1 MRKLFLIFSIAL
13 FLLSFVGAQVVGSD
27 GNNNFFGSRTG
38 TASFVNYGSSFSS
51 YYGSNANTY
60 WPILSN
66 RDSSCMGS
74 QDILIQ
80 VSPIGCQPAVV
91 RSDLLAEQNV
101 PVFCQLDLLQVNPAI
116 NIKQIRNIRFGGRY
130 PEYVA
135 GVGFHP
141 ANAALRTTNSLLG
154 TPLES
159 NIGYVVVVLKRNPNE
174 DEIPEFFNFTLS
186 ASIDYYSGNAVGIGA
201 TEMLLKETNNEE
213 WEVAK
218 NRQTLFGG
226 KMSVRVK
233 DTDSN
238 NSIVLQLYSGD
249 IEYSQVT
256 LQKNSPQSN
265 AVYLP
270 GSYCQTALQFTY
282 NDFVSPS
289 AIARVQVDEDVLDL
303 YEGSRFLNNK
313 CLVRRITDNSVDIN
327 CGREIINLTTVARSF
342 DVGERVY
349 LVNAKF
355 EVVRD
360 KEYTISKI
368 NNEPSGTTYTL
379 EGVEKPVSSTYLR
392 PVSQEVLYEATY
404 GEYEDYIVNATSYYE
419 TIANEYGNLRKQ
431 QELGEEYGEVA
442 LSAAIDL
449 AIRYDKKVTADRLIN
464 KYIESYPNGKNK
476 DRYVRA
482 LNDLYIKDN
491 SLGTKSVQS
500 DDGYHLFKLID
511 ITPIAK
517 KSNAKISWGSGPE
530 KLVNYGETVGFDV
543 GRITLVKVR
552 DRQTVD
558 ISAVCNN
565 RNLQDF
571 NNSVRLGSPTVVTA
585 CGVSLRVNSIEF
597 EDYVKLR
604 VSPVTRS
611 GTTGNFTVGIG
622 IEKRVIELTPDKAR
636 KKIENLN
643 KSIQK
648 WEAISEKLGEVV
660 TGLKTAC
667 FATAGV
673 LTVKNFFTGL
683 SGEALARRSV
693 MSGDDGW
700 TRFCQSEVNAGRQSS
715 LTACYNANSA
725 DIRKDVNA
733 RVDAIEETNA
743 VTKQVEDGAKYVNR
757 EGVFSGTNFDDNK
770 AKEALIV
777 KIKQECSSQQ
787 LGPKSAGASTPYN
800 TVPDLFPAGY
810 NVDSYSYTQLRDIYF
825 NCKTINGDGSS
836 RGDLAARSQLDSM
849 GYSISERLKYDSD
862 IKSLQTASSGTGL
875 ANAPTYVAGNDKAII
890 GEYYGGKVNALD
902 FGLPS
907 SEVGKPAQVVYYNS
921 QPYLFVLK
929 EEAGGKLVTDKVY
942 SLSKEGQGYVV
953 PSSFAEATT
962 VKEKFSRFET
972 RDSKSYNNKFAPGE
986 STVRY
991 FETEPYKGLPAV
1003 VPFDLNRGFYAA
1015 TTQALPIFGG
1025 TKSYEDNGRP
1035 SSFFVCNVMKDSNIG
1050 FYSPNYGDDECVQ
1063 FNIYTGQSF
1072 SSFPGLTE
1080 QETKTI
1086 VNNAIKALNE
1096 ASQQYGKSSVRILG
1110 NQMNVGRAAS
1120 LLPGSQCQDYMSPE
1134 DCKILF
1140 NVCDPVICPAS
1151 RCNFGGEYYVSDV
1164 IQSGIVGSALLCLPN
1179 YKEGIVA
1186 PVCLTGIKAG
1196 IDGYLSILKSHQQC
1210 LQEAVDTG
1218 RYVGICDQISSVYL
1232 CEFFWRQ
1239 AAPLA
1244 KTLLPKLVESVYSGG
1259 QGSVRG
1265 GGEYMT
1271 VASSWQNAQDSVS
1284 YFTQSYAVNSFEA
1297 FRVRSVEEAGTEIC
1311 RAFISAKVPSSFDTL
1326 VEPDSP
1332 SQFHAWYSSID
1343 YTDATVPATSQYKVF
1358 YHIFAGKDRGV
1369 SYSVYLRDPPSSSQ
1383 YASAPIITVATGFV
1397 ARGQYATESKDFT
1410 APKGYQQLCVR
1421 INDKEECGFK
1431 QVSSSFAINYV
1442 RDKVVSDELTRNNI
1456 VSETECIS
1464 GSVNPSA
1471 LLNPNLQSAA
1481 EEAFNPAIYN
1491 RGIVRVC
1498 ATSNPGSKTEPS
1510 RYVDVGYCGEERLR
1524 CWLDKNSLDEAIS
1537 DINVGLK
1544 NQTLSEV
1551 ETIQKGYLNEGKRYE
1566 SSADLDSGLN
1576 DIKSDVDKVDKITIG
1591 GVITE
1596 LDGLF
1601 AKAAFDH
1608 YKAEILLYKANAYR
1622 NAFINSLD
1630 KIRISNVP
1638 QGTSESVAIDR
1649 NDYTSVDSY
1658 GDFDLDAVYLH
1669 TASGKHYQVV
1679 SIDSEV
1685 VVLSRLLR
1693 WGVYDTSDSIEIFR
1707 NSGAEVFSLFV
1718 RYNGEGNLF
1727 DSVNSGSTISSS
1739 GKRILSFNDTYNRR
1753 SRSYIL
1759 LDESYTGIYLLGSGI
1774 YLDENPQDIGSVSA
1788 QGKIRFLEAGRDIVK
1803 TNFGD
1808 GMYEFLNNRLWVTNI
1823 EGRCDLDILAVT
1835 SGVVITSCVKVPNC
1849 ANPQECAN
1857 VQGGNEEDYYC
1868 EEQMCY
1874 PEDMGN

>member
-1 MRKLFLIFSIAL
+1 MIRKTILIFGFLFLI
-13 FLLSFVGAQVVGSD
+13 SFVGAQVVTE
-27 GNNNFFGSRTG
+27 GNNNFFGSKTG

-174 DEIPEFFNFTLS
+174 NEIPEFFNFTLS

-238 NSIVLQLYSGD
+238 NSIVVQLYSGD

-265 AVYLP
+265 SVYLP
-270 GSYCQTALQFTY
+270 GSYCQTALQFSY

-289 AIARVQVDEDVLDL
+289 AIARVQVDDDVLDL

-313 CLVRRITDNSVDIN
+313 CIVRRITDNSVDIN

-342 DVGERVY
+342 DVGEKVY
-349 LVNAKF
+349 KVNAKF
-355 EVVRD
+355 EVIRGQ
-360 KEYTISKI
+360 EYTISKI

-379 EGVEKPVSSTYLR
+379 EGVEEKPVSSTYLR
-392 PVSQEVLYEATY
+392 PTSQEVLYEATY

-419 TIANEYGNLRKQ
+419 TIANDYGNLRKQ

-449 AIRYDKKVTADRLIN
+449 AVNYDKKVTAERLIN

-476 DRYVRA
+476 DRYIMA
-482 LNDLYIKDN
+482 LNDLYVKDT

-511 ITPIAK
+511 ITPVAK
-517 KSNAKISWGSGPE
+517 KSNAKISWGPGPE
-530 KLVNYGETVGFDV
+530 KPVNYGETVNFERV
-543 GRITLVKVR
+543 GKLTLVKVR

-558 ISAVCNN
+558 VSAVCNN
-565 RNLQDF
+565 RNLADF
-571 NNSVRLGSPTVVTA
+571 NNTVRLGSSPVVTV
-585 CGVSLRVNSIEF
+585 CGESLRVNSIEF
-597 EDYVKLR
+597 EDYIRLR

-611 GTTGNFTVGIG
+611 GTTGNFTVGVG
-622 IEKRVIELTPDKAR
+622 IEKRIIELTPDKAR

-648 WEAISEKLGEVV
+648 WESISTKLGEVV

-693 MSGDDGW
+693 MSGNDGW
-700 TRFCQSEVNAGRQSS
+700 TRFCQSEVNAGKSYAPT
-715 LTACYNANSA
+715 LTACYNHYSS
-725 DIRKDVNA
+725 DIRKDVAA

-743 VTKQVEDGAKYVNR
+743 ITQQIEDGAKYDNR
-757 EGVFSGTNFDDNK
+757 EGIFSGTNFK
-770 AKEALIV
+770 EKEAKEALIV
-777 KIKQECSSQQ
+777 KIKKECPSQQ
-787 LGPKSAGASTPYN
+787 LGPKSEGASTPYN
-800 TVPDLFPAGY
+800 TVSDLFPEGY

-825 NCKTINGDGSS
+825 NCKTINGDGSA
-836 RGDLAARSQLDSM
+836 RGDLAARAQLDSI
-849 GYSISERLKYDSD
+849 GYSISERLRYDERVNLHGSD
-862 IKSLQTASSGTGL
+862 KTFTLQNGKEGNYFADDVTSITGRGYQVGQLGLAGNTPVQIVEGRGSSYLVVLKQTGNAYSPSKVYRLDGKNLASSG
-875 ANAPTYVAGNDKAII
+875 VAGSSSSEVPLSNS
-890 GEYYGGKVNALD
+890 ELS
-902 FGLPS
+902 GLPS
-907 SEVGKPAQVVYYNS
+907 T
-921 QPYLFVLK
+921 F
-929 EEAGGKLVTDKVY
+929 KLT
-942 SLSKEGQGYVV
+942 
-953 PSSFAEATT
+953 
-962 VKEKFSRFET
+962 
-972 RDSKSYNNKFAPGE
+972 DSKAYNNKFAPGE
-986 STVRY
+986 ATVRY

-1003 VPFDLNRGFYAA
+1003 VPFDLTRGFYAA

-1072 SSFPGLTE
+1072 SNFPGLSE

-1086 VNNAIKALNE
+1086 VSNAIKALTE

-1134 DCKILF
+1134 DCKLLF

-1210 LQEAVDTG
+1210 LQEAVETG

-1244 KTLLPKLVESVYSGG
+1244 KTLLPKLVENVYSGG

-1271 VASSWQNAQDSVS
+1271 VATSWQNAQDSVD

-1332 SQFHAWYSSID
+1332 PQFHAWYSSID
-1343 YTDATVPATSQYKVF
+1343 YTDATIPATSQYKVF
-1358 YHIFAGKDRGV
+1358 YHIFAGQDRGV
-1369 SYSVYLRDPPSSSQ
+1369 SYSVYLRDPPASSQ
-1383 YASAPIITVATGFV
+1383 YASAPIITVATGFA

-1431 QVSSSFAINYV
+1431 QVSSSFAVNYV
-1442 RDKVVSDELTRNNI
+1442 RDSIVSDELTRNNI

-1498 ATSNPGSKTEPS
+1498 ATSNPASKTEPS

-1544 NQTLSEV
+1544 NQTLSEI
-1551 ETIQKGYLNEGKRYE
+1551 ETIQKGYLNEGNRYE
-1566 SSADLDSGLN
+1566 SSADLDSGLSN
-1576 DIKSDVDKVDKITIG
+1576 IKSKVDNVDKTNIG
-1591 GVITE
+1591 LVAKE

-1622 NAFINSLD
+1622 NAFVNSIN
-1630 KIRISNVP
+1630 KIEISSAPKETATTPATATEKPADNKILKFQQEYV
-1638 QGTSESVAIDR
+1638 QDDR
-1649 NDYTSVDSY
+1649 NNLSIGTKIANIYIEKRRVYRASDKKLIGVVLTNGFIRFGSEQDIV
-1658 GDFDLDAVYLH
+1658 DAVNGIFSEGSYNLINEKISVE
-1669 TASGKHYQVV
+1669 ALKDGINLEDLIGPNMGIV
-1679 SIDSEV
+1679 EV
-1685 VVLSRLLR
+1685 V
-1693 WGVYDTSDSIEIFR
+1693 D
-1707 NSGAEVFSLFV
+1707 N
-1718 RYNGEGNLF
+1718 
-1727 DSVNSGSTISSS
+1727 
-1739 GKRILSFNDTYNRR
+1739 
-1753 SRSYIL
+1753 
-1759 LDESYTGIYLLGSGI
+1759 
-1774 YLDENPQDIGSVSA
+1774 
-1788 QGKIRFLEAGRDIVK
+1788 
-1803 TNFGD
+1803 
-1808 GMYEFLNNRLWVTNI
+1808 
-1823 EGRCDLDILAVT
+1823 
-1835 SGVVITSCVKVPNC
+1835 
-1849 ANPQECAN
+1849 
-1857 VQGGNEEDYYC
+1857 
-1868 EEQMCY
+1868 
-1874 PEDMGN
+1874 